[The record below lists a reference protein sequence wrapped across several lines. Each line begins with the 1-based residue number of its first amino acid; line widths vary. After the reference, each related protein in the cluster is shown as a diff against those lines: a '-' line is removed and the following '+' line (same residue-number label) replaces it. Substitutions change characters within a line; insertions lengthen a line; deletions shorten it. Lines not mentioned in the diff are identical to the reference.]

1 MKEYLKAIKQ
11 QFETSDKALASTLM
25 TKMCPMKFNG
35 IKGVREHKMK
45 MRDIAA
51 QLKSSEIE
59 MSKSFLVHFII
70 YFFPTKYGLFNIS
83 HNTHKKKWCI
93 NELLTMC
100 MQKE

>member
-70 YFFPTKYGLFNIS
+70 YFFFRLS
-83 HNTHKKKWCI
+83 MD
-93 NELLTMC
+93 LLIFHTIHIRKNSLSMNF
-100 MQKE
+100 

>member
-70 YFFPTKYGLFNIS
+70 YFFFRLS
-83 HNTHKKKWCI
+83 MD
-93 NELLTMC
+93 LLIFHTIHIRKNGVSMNF
-100 MQKE
+100 